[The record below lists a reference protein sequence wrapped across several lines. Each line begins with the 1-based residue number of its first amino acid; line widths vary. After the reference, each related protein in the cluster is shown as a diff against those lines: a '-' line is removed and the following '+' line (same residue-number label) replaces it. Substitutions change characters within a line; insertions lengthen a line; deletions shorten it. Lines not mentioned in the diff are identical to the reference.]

1 MTAANDVDRVALLDF
16 EISFGRLDESTNS
29 WRIELST
36 LPWLEGTIETTPES
50 TVEPEPFR
58 TMREASVPAGVC
70 L

>member
-36 LPWLEGTIETTPES
+36 LPWLEGQSDRLRRYGLAAQIPEFLLEPTP
-50 TVEPEPFR
+50 FL
-58 TMREASVPAGVC
+58 A
-70 L
+70 